1 MEMPHLGIALIV
13 FIFAI
18 TLYQTNTL
26 LDENAKYQSISSA
39 TINTH
44 STGATLSGVNFDL
57 DIIRSVKSSKSTK
70 DYPCNNF

>member
-1 MEMPHLGIALIV
+1 MEMSHLGITLIV
-13 FIFAI
+13 IIFAI

-44 STGATLSGVNFDL
+44 STGATLSAVNFGPQ
-57 DIIRSVKSSKSTK
+57 IIRSVKSSRYTK
-70 DYPCNNF
+70 DYPCDNF

>member
-1 MEMPHLGIALIV
+1 MEMPHLGVALIV

-39 TINTH
+39 NINDH
-44 STGATLSGVNFDL
+44 LTGATLSGVNFDL
-57 DIIRSVKSSKSTK
+57 DITRSVKSSKYTK
-70 DYPCNNF
+70 DYPCDNF